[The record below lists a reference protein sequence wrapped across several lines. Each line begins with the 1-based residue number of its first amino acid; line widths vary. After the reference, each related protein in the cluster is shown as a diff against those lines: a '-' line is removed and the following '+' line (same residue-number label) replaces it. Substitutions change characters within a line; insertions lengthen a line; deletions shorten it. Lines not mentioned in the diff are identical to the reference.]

1 MTLTLNS
8 PCLALLAAPG
18 YHEGVARLLLGEH
31 LVSANIISREQLA
44 EVLNTPR
51 TDDLRIGEILVAR
64 GWVSEAKL
72 IQALSLQ
79 LSIPWVS
86 LYHIDFSRQ
95 LLNLVP
101 HETAERHCLVPVFV
115 RHVKGHGDTL
125 YVAMDDPTDE
135 DALREVAAA
144 ARLPTRPMLASA
156 TDIRSAI
163 RVYYA
168 GERSE
173 LPPVV
178 APTTNPGVAPQ
189 APPPSRVA
197 APKPPVPVSA
207 SAPST
212 HPPVQPVA
220 AAAPPAPAS
229 SPKGIDDP
237 PPSGPAP
244 IPPPPADAP
253 LTAARSAE
261 GGPRRRA
268 SRPRMVALT
277 FLDGTTIQL
286 PGLGD
291 TPTPNAVAPAPA
303 EAPVPDTMT
312 ARDVIAA
319 LRAVAQGGEATQ
331 ALGGKPQWEII
342 VAALLAA
349 MLKKGVIADW
359 EFVEEL
365 RKLQR

>member
-1 MTLTLNS
+1 M
-8 PCLALLAAPG
+8 ALPAAPG
-18 YHEGVARLLLGEH
+18 YHEGVARVPLGEH
-31 LVSANIISREQLA
+31 LVSANVISREQLA

-51 TDDLRIGEILVAR
+51 TDGLRIGEVLVAR

-178 APTTNPGVAPQ
+178 APTTSPGVAPP
-189 APPPSRVA
+189 APPPVRSA
-197 APKPPVPVSA
+197 PPKPPPPVTPA
-207 SAPST
+207 AA

-220 AAAPPAPAS
+220 QPAVANPVAAPLAPSPS
-229 SPKGIDDP
+229 SPKADDP

-253 LTAARSAE
+253 LTAARSE

-291 TPTPNAVAPAPA
+291 TPTPNAVAPAPT

>member
-1 MTLTLNS
+1 
-8 PCLALLAAPG
+8 LALFGAPG
-18 YHEGVARLLLGEH
+18 YHEGVARLPLGEH
-31 LVSANIISREQLA
+31 LVSANVITRDQLA
-44 EVLNTPR
+44 EVLNSPR
-51 TDDLRIGEILVAR
+51 TDGKRIGEVLVER

-79 LSIPWVS
+79 LAIPWVS

-101 HETAERHCLVPVFV
+101 HEIAERYCLVPVFV
-115 RHVKGHGDTL
+115 RHVKGHGETL
-125 YVAMDDPTDE
+125 YVAMDDPTNE

-144 ARLPTRPMLASA
+144 ARLPARPMVASA
-156 TDIRSAI
+156 SDIRSAI

-168 GERSE
+168 GDGSE
-173 LPPVV
+173 VPPQVTADPKPAPAAPPVRT
-178 APTTNPGVAPQ
+178 PLQ
-189 APPPSRVA
+189 
-197 APKPPVPVSA
+197 KPPLPA
-207 SAPST
+207 AA
-212 HPPVQPVA
+212 HPPVAPVA
-220 AAAPPAPAS
+220 PPTPTAKS
-229 SPKGIDDP
+229 IDDTP

-244 IPPPPADAP
+244 IPPPAVDAP
-253 LTAARSAE
+253 LTARVAE

-277 FLDGTTIQL
+277 LLDGTTIQL

-291 TPTPNAVAPAPA
+291 TPAPNAVAPQ
-303 EAPVPDTMT
+303 APVEKPLPDTMT

-319 LRAVAQGGEATQ
+319 LRAIAQGGEASLQ
-331 ALGGKPQWEII
+331 ALGGKPQWENI

-365 RKLQR
+365 RKVQR

>member
-1 MTLTLNS
+1 M
-8 PCLALLAAPG
+8 
-18 YHEGVARLLLGEH
+18 ARLPLGEH
-31 LVSANIISREQLA
+31 LVSANVITREQLA
-44 EVLNTPR
+44 EVLNSPR
-51 TDDLRIGEILVAR
+51 TDGKRIGEVLVER
-64 GWVSEAKL
+64 GWVNEAKL

-79 LSIPWVS
+79 LAIPWVS

-101 HETAERHCLVPVFV
+101 HEIAERYCLVPVFV
-115 RHVKGHGDTL
+115 RHVKGHGETL
-125 YVAMDDPTDE
+125 YVAMDDPTNE
-135 DALREVAAA
+135 DALVEVAAA
-144 ARLPTRPMLASA
+144 SRLPARPMLASA

-173 LPPVV
+173 VPPQV
-178 APTTNPGVAPQ
+178 APAAPATQAAAQ
-189 APPPSRVA
+189 APP
-197 APKPPVPVSA
+197 
-207 SAPST
+207 
-212 HPPVQPVA
+212 
-220 AAAPPAPAS
+220 AAPPARAPLPKPPLPNAASPAAQPAP
-229 SPKGIDDP
+229 SPKSIDDTP

-244 IPPPPADAP
+244 VPPPAVDAP
-253 LTAARSAE
+253 LAARAAD

-277 FLDGTTIQL
+277 LLDGTTIQL

-291 TPTPNAVAPAPA
+291 TPPPNAVAPQP
-303 EAPVPDTMT
+303 PVEKPLPDTMT

-319 LRAVAQGGEATQ
+319 LRAIAQGGDASLQ
-331 ALGGKPQWEII
+331 ALGGKPQWENI

-365 RKLQR
+365 RKVQR